1 MLVASRVIPLLA
13 IIAVLAGCSAS
24 PEGRASLAAGR
35 QAMTARSFREALGHF
50 RAAVAQVPDSAS
62 AHQARGEAA
71 EALGEFDEA
80 LEAYHAAARLAP
92 SPDNR
97 VRLGGLAARAG
108 HFDLAAASLEDAEGP
123 WQRHALVGTGVGA
136 ATLALCATQHWP
148 QALRFWNICLPGGLS
163 AGQAARAASRER
175 VAGYRFEILLEAG
188 RPDAALALA
197 RRRGWV
203 HEDARYCEARDLPV
217 SAETAALLAMLLQP
231 QDADCL
237 LAVGARAADD
247 GLVRLGRLMLQD
259 RVARSP
265 SAQVREQA
273 AWVLR
278 YRLPATDPVK
288 TAESLNVTG
297 WRLQHSF
304 RRPQDALE
312 AYTRAVA
319 ADPAFSW
326 PYHNIGRL
334 YLEQDDVELAR
345 QWLTKALEVNPEHW
359 RALLSLA
366 VALHRAQRDDE
377 ALAAYS
383 RAVAINPDHA
393 DTRASIGWILVKKGR
408 DAEGLR
414 ELQAAVRLDPSLDRE
429 RRYLDS
435 RRPRRP

>member
-1 MLVASRVIPLLA
+1 
-13 IIAVLAGCSAS
+13 
-24 PEGRASLAAGR
+24 
-35 QAMTARSFREALGHF
+35 
-50 RAAVAQVPDSAS
+50 
-62 AHQARGEAA
+62 
-71 EALGEFDEA
+71 
-80 LEAYHAAARLAP
+80 
-92 SPDNR
+92 
-97 VRLGGLAARAG
+97 
-108 HFDLAAASLEDAEGP
+108 
-123 WQRHALVGTGVGA
+123 
-136 ATLALCATQHWP
+136 
-148 QALRFWNICLPGGLS
+148 
-163 AGQAARAASRER
+163 

-203 HEDARYCEARDLPV
+203 HEDTRYCEARDLPV